1 MLIGLTCSVQLP
13 PPLFEQRKKCRKPRS
28 FFGLF
33 DSEIANNKSRMS
45 STSKAEER
53 FMANRGLYVGRFQP
67 FHLGHLEAI
76 QDVLKEIDELVIVI
90 GSAQYSHNIH
100 NPFTAGERIV
110 MIRHALQEASVDYSR
125 LWIVPVPDVHL
136 HMLWVSAL
144 EGYTPRFNVVYSNEP
159 LTRRLF
165 MEAGYEVKSIRFFQR
180 KVYTSTL
187 VREKMLAGE
196 SWTKLVPKSVAD
208 FVNEIDGV
216 NRLRDLAR
224 TDKI

>member
-1 MLIGLTCSVQLP
+1 
-13 PPLFEQRKKCRKPRS
+13 
-28 FFGLF
+28 
-33 DSEIANNKSRMS
+33 
-45 STSKAEER
+45 
-53 FMANRGLYVGRFQP
+53 MANRGLYVGRFQP

-76 QDVLKEIDELVIVI
+76 KEVLKQADELVVVI

-100 NPFTAGERIV
+100 NPFTAGERLV
-110 MIRHALQEASVDYSR
+110 MIRHALEEAKIDNSR

-165 MEAGYEVKSIRFFQR
+165 MEAGYKVESIRFFQR
-180 KVYTSTL
+180 KLYTSTL
-187 VREKMLAGE
+187 VREKMLKGE

-208 FVNEIDGV
+208 FIDKIDGV